1 MVSTIRAG
9 LNKMQLPKKDI
20 SNRTEIELLMKTFY
34 ESLLTNEEIK
44 PVFAHT
50 NFEVHMPHIVS
61 FWSFVLLDEEG
72 YKTNVFDKHVNLPIK
87 EEHFEIWLNHFEA
100 TVNNLFSGEKAE
112 LAKLR
117 AQTIAYTFKEKLRAM
132 GKF

>member
-1 MVSTIRAG
+1 MQKNILNFENMNERHDIR
-9 LNKMQLPKKDI
+9 NRNDI
-20 SNRTEIELLMKTFY
+20 ERMMKTFY
-34 ESLLTNEEIK
+34 DSLLTNEEIK

-72 YKTNVFDKHVNLPIK
+72 YKTNVFDKHVHLPIK
-87 EEHFEIWLNHFEA
+87 ENHFDIWLAHFEN
-100 TVNNLFSGEKAE
+100 TVNDLFEGEKAE

-117 AQTIAYTFKEKLRAM
+117 AQTIAYTFKEKLRGM